1 MDIKYLEKLTN
12 ANGISGY
19 EREIAKIME
28 DKLRPTNNNI
38 YYDNIGSL
46 IVHKEGTG
54 PKVMLA
60 AHLDEVGFLVKDID
74 DNGFIKFI
82 PVGGWW
88 NQVLLGQ
95 KVCINGQNKKIYGVI
110 GSKPPHVLSMEQR
123 KQPVEIKDM
132 FIDVGVYSKKEVLE
146 LGINIGDMI
155 TPVGDLSIMNNEDF
169 IMAKA
174 LDNRIGCYIVTKIME
189 RLADQTL
196 NIDLY
201 GVATVQEEIGLRG
214 AKTSSNLINP
224 DIAIAIDTG
233 IAGDTPG
240 MTRDD
245 SMSKLGEGLQMIV
258 MDRTTFGHV
267 NLRKKLEE
275 IAKEKNIKYQLDFT
289 PGGGTDA
296 GEMHLTHDGAL
307 GISLSVATR
316 YIHSHLSIINKKD
329 VDNLIDLMVEFC
341 KYLNEEKYQEIKK
354 G

>member
-12 ANGISGY
+12 ANGTSGY
-19 EREIAKIME
+19 EQNIAKIME
-28 DKLRPTNNNI
+28 EKLKDNVNEI

-46 IVHKEGTG
+46 IAHKNGKG

-74 DNGFIKFI
+74 EKGFIKFI

-95 KVCINGQNKKIYGVI
+95 KVCICSNDKKIYGVI
-110 GSKPPHVLSMEQR
+110 GSKPPHVLTMEQR
-123 KQPVEIKDM
+123 KKTVEIKDM
-132 FIDVGVYSKKEVLE
+132 FIDIGVYNKKEVLD

-155 TPVGDLSIMNNEDF
+155 TPVGDLSIMNNSDF

-189 RLADQTL
+189 ELSKDNL
-196 NIDLY
+196 DIDLY

-214 AKTSSNLINP
+214 ARTSSNLINP

-245 SMSKLGEGLQMIV
+245 SMSNLGDGLQIIV
-258 MDRTTFGHV
+258 MDRTTFGSV
-267 NLRKKLEE
+267 NLRKKLQE
-275 IAKEKNIKYQLDFT
+275 IAEKNNIKYQLDFT

-296 GEMHLTHDGAL
+296 GEMHLTHDGSL

-316 YIHSHLSIINKKD
+316 YIHSHLSIINKND
-329 VDNLIDLMVEFC
+329 VDNLVHLMVEFC
-341 KYLNEEKYQEIKK
+341 RWLNEENYQELKK
-354 G
+354 